1 MPRPPCFFHCSQ
13 FRAQNKVKK
22 PSAHAT
28 AARPDG
34 AVGPVRMQGTPPV
47 VVNCSA
53 LGDDPE
59 GRAALRRAG
68 GAQAAEG
75 FCNDIHLFQTV
86 RFLL

>member
-1 MPRPPCFFHCSQ
+1 MHTIPCFFQRYQ

-22 PSAHAT
+22 TPPPAPVGPT
-28 AARPDG
+28 DR
-34 AVGPVRMQGTPPV
+34 AVGPVRMQGAPPV

-53 LGDDPE
+53 HSDDPE

-75 FCNDIHLFQTV
+75 SCNDIHLFQTV

>member
-1 MPRPPCFFHCSQ
+1 MYTIPCFFQRYQ

-22 PSAHAT
+22 TP
-28 AARPDG
+28 PPVPG
-34 AVGPVRMQGTPPV
+34 GPLEQGMGPVGMQGTPPV
-47 VVNCSA
+47 AVNCSA

-59 GRAALRRAG
+59 GRAVLRRAG
-68 GAQAAEG
+68 GAQVAEG

>member
-1 MPRPPCFFHCSQ
+1 MHTIPCFFQRYQ
-13 FRAQNKVKK
+13 FRVQNKVKK
-22 PSAHAT
+22 TPPPV
-28 AARPDG
+28 PDG
-34 AVGPVRMQGTPPV
+34 PLEQGMGPVGMQGTPPV

-68 GAQAAEG
+68 GTQAAEG
-75 FCNDIHLFQTV
+75 SCNDIHLFQTV